1 MVSGGYVR
9 DALLSVHQD
18 LDLRI
23 ASDVGGTFTDV
34 VVAGPGWTGVGKA
47 PTSQRGFE
55 GLREAVEMALMG
67 QGLPVAEAFKRT
79 SLLMYSTTLATNA
92 VLEAKTARTAQ
103 LVTAGF
109 PDVLVYREGGGER
122 PFDLSKP
129 VPEPY
134 IPRRLTFEIPERV
147 NSEGEVVK
155 PLDEAVA
162 RRVLRALRERGI
174 EALAV
179 SLLWSIANSR
189 HERRLGEL
197 IAEELPGVPFTLSH
211 EINPI
216 IREYRRASSA
226 AVDAS
231 LKPLIADYLQ
241 GFLSDLKAAGFG
253 GELMIGTSFGGRLT
267 LDEAA
272 ARPLHMLRSGPSMAP
287 VAGRRAAEE
296 ESERRD
302 LIVCDAGG
310 TSFDVS
316 LVRDGA
322 ISYSRDVWIGPRFTG
337 HLTGSSAVD
346 VRSVGTGGGSIAWI
360 DSGGLLRVGP
370 RSAGSHPGPACYSRG
385 GTEPTVTDAAV
396 VLGYID
402 PERFLGGRMSVNA
415 AAAERVFDEFAARLG
430 LAREATAEAV
440 LTVANEQMVTAI
452 QEITIHEG
460 LDPKEMLILAGG
472 GAIGL
477 TVVAL
482 ARELGVRDVLVPR
495 TGGVLSAMGGLISE
509 IVVEFSQSGAADTSR
524 FDYDAVNRILGELE
538 DRAQEL
544 SGRLRDRGIS
554 EARLEYLVE
563 ARYAGQVWELEVPLA
578 TSRFEGEA
586 EVKGLS
592 AAFDEIHERTFTVV
606 DRGAPVECETWKL
619 RFHAPVA
626 RSSRDGDFVSHLA
639 NGAGSVRHMY
649 FNRAWRETSV
659 VSALPVGGVRD
670 GPLVVAAPTTTL
682 VIPPGARIRS
692 TAARNYHVEV
702 EA

>member
-1 MVSGGYVR
+1 LDQDGG
-9 DALLSVHQD
+9 
-18 LDLRI
+18 LRI

-34 VVAGPGWTGVGKA
+34 VVAGPGWTAVGKA
-47 PTSQRGFE
+47 PTSERGFE
-55 GLREAVEMALMG
+55 GLREAVEMALVG
-67 QGLPVAEAFKRT
+67 QGLSLAEAFERT
-79 SLLMYSTTLATNA
+79 SLLMYSTTRAVNA
-92 VLEAKTARTAQ
+92 VLEGKTAKTAQ
-103 LVTAGF
+103 LVTQGF
-109 PDVLVYREGGGER
+109 PDVLVFREGGSER

-129 VPEPY
+129 VAEPY

-147 NSEGEVVK
+147 NAEGEVVK
-155 PLDEAVA
+155 PLDEAAA
-162 RRVLRALRERGI
+162 RQVLRRLGDLGI

-216 IREYRRASSA
+216 VREYRRASSA
-226 AVDAS
+226 AIDAS
-231 LKPLIADYLQ
+231 LKPLIAGYLQ
-241 GFLSDLKAAGFG
+241 ELLADLKAAGFV

-267 LDEAA
+267 LEEAV

-287 VAGRRAAEE
+287 VAGRRAAKE

-302 LIVCDAGG
+302 LIVCDTGG

-346 VRSVGTGGGSIAWI
+346 VRSIGTGGGSIAWV
-360 DSGGLLRVGP
+360 DPGGLLRVGP
-370 RSAGSHPGPACYSRG
+370 RSAGSNPGPACYSRG
-385 GTEPTVTDAAV
+385 GTEPTVTDAAL

-402 PERFLGGRMSVNA
+402 PDRFLGGRMTVDAGSA
-415 AAAERVFDEFAARLG
+415 GRVLDELGARLG
-430 LAREATAEAV
+430 LPREATAEAV

-452 QEITIHEG
+452 HEVTIHEG
-460 LDPKEMLILAGG
+460 LDPKEMVIVAGG

-477 TVVAL
+477 TVVGL
-482 ARELGVRDVLVPR
+482 ARELGVRQVLVPR

-509 IVVEFSQSGAADTSR
+509 IVVEFSQNGAADTSR
-524 FDYDAVNRILGELE
+524 FDFDAVNRTLGELE
-538 DRAQEL
+538 GRAQAL
-544 SGRLRDRGIS
+544 SSRLRGRGIS
-554 EARLEYLVE
+554 EARFEYLVE

-578 TSRFEGEA
+578 TSRFEGEDQVNA
-586 EVKGLS
+586 LS

-606 DRGAPVECETWKL
+606 DPGAPVECETWKL

-626 RSSRDGDFVSHLA
+626 GASPDGDFVSPLA
-639 NGAGSVRHMY
+639 NGGSSVRDMY
-649 FNRAWRETSV
+649 FNGAWRETPV
-659 VSALPVGGVRD
+659 VSALPGDVIRE

-692 TAARNYHVEV
+692 TAARNYYVEV
-702 EA
+702 EV